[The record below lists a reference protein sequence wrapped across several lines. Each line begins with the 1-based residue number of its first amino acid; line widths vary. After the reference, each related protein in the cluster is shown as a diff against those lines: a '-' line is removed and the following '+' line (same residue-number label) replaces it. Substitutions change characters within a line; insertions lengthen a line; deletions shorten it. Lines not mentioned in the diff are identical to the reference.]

1 MRFYS
6 DEDLEAQGV
15 GFQTLCVA
23 SLVLWDSFRV
33 AWSEIAL
40 EDSFQEV
47 SLYVSFDVEDHAFAP
62 ARLPDQGEAKPIE
75 K

>member
-6 DEDLEAQGV
+6 DQDLEAQGV
-15 GFQTLCVA
+15 GFQTLCVR
-23 SLVLWDSFRV
+23 LWDSFWV

-40 EDSFQEV
+40 EDSFQKV